1 LPVDDISVISGPSS
15 SDLANK
21 IATHL
26 GVKPIPAEVCIFTDG
41 ESKIRLPH
49 FENKTCV
56 IVQSTYPPTDRHL
69 LQAMMMIRKCSE
81 RECTNIIAVI
91 PYLAYARQDREFLP
105 GEVVTMSVIARLL
118 ESVGIKQ
125 LITVDAH
132 SPASLSHFRI
142 DVHNVSSIPLFASY
156 AEEMLN
162 LEKPVVVSPDLGGT
176 SRAATLASILKT
188 DFIALN
194 KNRDRSTGE
203 VKFDNDEPR
212 YQFGKQ
218 DVIILDDIIS
228 TGDSIVKAYE
238 ALRRFGSSGRIIVMC
253 THALLINN
261 ATQKIM
267 KAGVDKIVATNS
279 IPNEFS
285 IIDLS
290 PVICS
295 PLRSAISMH

>member
-1 LPVDDISVISGPSS
+1 LTVDDISLISGPSS

-21 IATHL
+21 IANHL
-26 GVKPIPAEVCIFTDG
+26 GVTPISAEVCIFTDG

-49 FENKTCV
+49 FEKKTCV

-81 RECTNIIAVI
+81 TDCTNIIAVI

-118 ESVGIKQ
+118 ESVGVKH

-132 SPASLSHFRI
+132 STASLSHFRI
-142 DVHNVSSIPLFASY
+142 SVHNVSSIPLFARY

-162 LEKPVVVSPDLGGT
+162 LEKPVIVSPDFGGA
-176 SRAATLASILKT
+176 SRAASLASILKT

-203 VKFDNDEPR
+203 VKIDTDESR
-212 YQFGKQ
+212 YQFGKK

-238 ALRRFGSSGRIIVMC
+238 ALRRFGSSGRIVVMC

-267 KAGVDKIVATNS
+267 NAGVENIVATNS
-279 IPNEFS
+279 IPNKFS
-285 IIDLS
+285 TIDLS
-290 PVICS
+290 PIICS
-295 PLRSAISMH
+295 PLRNAMSMD